1 MFNSSMRI
9 LSLACILSTSVG
21 FTVAPLTNSRS
32 STLVL
37 QEGSKDWESEEP
49 FQRSNLDKF
58 LSKKYP
64 EFYSILSQNV
74 EVDKVLNADGAITV
88 FAPNAQAFANLS
100 DKRRAQLGD
109 PRNLETVEK
118 IAAYHV
124 VADEVV
130 PATRLFQEDWTVP
143 KTVKGNPQ
151 LSFQGVLSMGG
162 EIAVSR
168 SKSGGLLGLFKEEDG
183 GVIIGPEAK
192 IVKSFNVGGK
202 QGAVVHEVDAL
213 VSPELLWRFADQL
226 RIPGF

>member
-1 MFNSSMRI
+1 MTSMRL
-9 LSLACILSTSVG
+9 LSLFCVLSTSLG
-21 FTVAPLTNSRS
+21 FMVAPPS
-32 STLVL
+32 SQPSVVL
-37 QEGSKDWESEEP
+37 RAEQSKWESEEP

-58 LSKKYP
+58 LSTKYP
-64 EFYSILSQNV
+64 EFYAVLSQNE

-88 FAPNAQAFANLS
+88 FAPNSQAFANLE

-118 IAAYHV
+118 IAAFHV
-124 VADEVV
+124 VSGEVV

-143 KTVKGNPQ
+143 KTLKGNPQ

-168 SKSGGLLGLFKEEDG
+168 SKSGGFLGLFKEEDG

-192 IVKSFNVGGK
+192 IVQSFNVGGAK
-202 QGAVVHEVDAL
+202 GAVVHEVDAL